1 MTNYEISNLKKVNA
15 TLASKLKNLEY
26 DVIEYQ
32 EMVEKRDR
40 EIFQSKNLCE
50 ELKLTIKASTG
61 EEPLS
66 LQGVITSLREEVK
79 RLNIELQES
88 TSTLKARNQCLELD
102 ITDKSNEI
110 SKLTGE
116 ISSLKHNILDL
127 QDFIAAERGP
137 RLDALRQLETDLRDK
152 EQEMARQLAESKNA
166 SNDAI
171 QAEAKYVSLKLLNE
185 AITSERDDLEHRLKE
200 LGLKVEELTSQL
212 TALQCRCNEQENTIK
227 EKADLVKDL
236 EHSVKSKKFA
246 LSRYEEDMIV
256 ASKEIAV
263 LKSRCEDL
271 DALSN
276 TPCDSDRVSKLEEW
290 KREAEITL
298 ESNRKRIELLLSE
311 KENLQSKMK
320 EFVLQEQSL
329 ASQLSSI
336 QDEKIALAKSSLEMA
351 EAYEEKIKSLQ
362 DDGSRL
368 NELATELEKQ
378 KCKYEDAQMAIK
390 SLEMALV
397 VSSCIFCYYI
407 ELLHLNVQCFQIVA
421 RPLRR
426 NAKGSSVNP
435 RVHCKCYV
443 KSEQSQL

>member
-1 MTNYEISNLKKVNA
+1 
-15 TLASKLKNLEY
+15 
-26 DVIEYQ
+26 
-32 EMVEKRDR
+32 
-40 EIFQSKNLCE
+40 
-50 ELKLTIKASTG
+50 
-61 EEPLS
+61 
-66 LQGVITSLREEVK
+66 
-79 RLNIELQES
+79 
-88 TSTLKARNQCLELD
+88 
-102 ITDKSNEI
+102 
-110 SKLTGE
+110 LTGE

-152 EQEMARQLAESKNA
+152 EHEMARQLAESKNA

-171 QAEAKYVSLKLLNE
+171 QAEAKLLNE
-185 AITSERDDLEHRLKE
+185 AITSERDDLFQWKQEAEHRLKE
-200 LGLKVEELTSQL
+200 LRLKVEELTSQL

-246 LSRYEEDMIV
+246 LSRYEEDMIA
-256 ASKEIAV
+256 ASKEIVV
-263 LKSRCEDL
+263 LKSKCEDL

-298 ESNRKRIELLLSE
+298 ESNRKHIELLLSE

-336 QDEKIALAKSSLEMA
+336 HDEKIALAKSSLEMA
-351 EAYEEKIKSLQ
+351 EAYEEKIQSLQ
-362 DDGSRL
+362 DDASRL
-368 NELATELEKQ
+368 NELAKELEKQ

-397 VSSCIFCYYI
+397 VSSCIFCYFI
-407 ELLHLNVQCFQIVA
+407 ELSI
-421 RPLRR
+421 
-426 NAKGSSVNP
+426 
-435 RVHCKCYV
+435 
-443 KSEQSQL
+443 